1 MTLWVVCQNVRN
13 AWPLAL
19 PAVNEPMNE
28 YEFPGHR
35 YLVYLPAVINLL
47 CGYGIYQN
55 VINLLFYFLN
65 RQRYKQWEL

>member
-1 MTLWVVCQNVRN
+1 MTIWVVCQNVLN

-19 PAVNEPMNE
+19 PAMNEPMNE

-35 YLVYLPAVINLL
+35 HLVYLPAVIYLL